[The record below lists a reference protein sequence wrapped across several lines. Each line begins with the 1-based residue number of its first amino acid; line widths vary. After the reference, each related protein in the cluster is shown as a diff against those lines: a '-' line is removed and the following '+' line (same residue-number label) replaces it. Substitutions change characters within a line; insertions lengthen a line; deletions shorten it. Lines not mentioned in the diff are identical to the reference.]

1 LRFEVK
7 FKMRSRSAICAF
19 CLLLILSAVLPASEL
34 RVDNAILKADVV
46 PGEKIRHEMTVRIG
60 GDDQPVE
67 AVAEVKGFGTNVHG
81 SIDLV
86 DPDDDLSPYSAREF
100 FEINPG
106 SFWLEP
112 GVPVTVVLEGEVPKD
127 VGSGGRYALVDIHTA
142 PQGTGTVG
150 VATAVIVPIYLTI
163 KGTEI
168 LKTGEIDGIEVSDE
182 GVLSIFYEN
191 TGNYHYGVTAEVT
204 LTDDAGEVVKNFTTQ
219 KGTSLPAVTYPFTI
233 PLNPDGDLAPGT
245 YTVEAE
251 VTLEDGTVLDTA
263 ETTIEV

>member
-1 LRFEVK
+1 
-7 FKMRSRSAICAF
+7 MRSRLAIYAL
-19 CLLLILSAVLPASEL
+19 CLLLALSAVLPASGL
-34 RVDNAILKADVV
+34 RVDNAILSVDVV

-60 GDDQPVE
+60 EDDQPTD
-67 AVAEVKGFGTNVHG
+67 AVAEVKGFGTNLHG

-106 SFWLEP
+106 SFHLEP
-112 GVPVTVVLEGEVPKD
+112 GVPVTVVLEGEVPED

-150 VATAVIVPIYLTI
+150 FATAIIVPIYLTI
-163 KGTEI
+163 NGTEI

-191 TGNYHYGVTAEVT
+191 TGNYHYGVTAEVI
-204 LTDDAGEVVKNFTTQ
+204 LTDDAGEVVKNFTIQ
-219 KGTSLPAVTYPFTI
+219 KGTSLPTVTYPFTM

-245 YTVEAE
+245 YTVEATVIRSDGE
-251 VTLEDGTVLDTA
+251 VMDSE
-263 ETTIEV
+263 ETTFEV